1 MEREAGGLERDEVT
15 KKLLRDGLRRDLART
30 ELSTGL
36 LGLLENLVVVGRAGT
51 RQLRVV
57 LVQLQTLEL
66 GCLGVV
72 LGATAW
78 VARVGEGLWVE
89 TFASRTLLGSP

>member
-1 MEREAGGLERDEVT
+1 MT

-36 LGLLENLVVVGRAGT
+36 LGLLENLVVVVRAGT

-57 LVQLQTLEL
+57 LVQLQTQEQ
-66 GCLGVV
+66 GCRGVV
-72 LGATAW
+72 LGATAG
-78 VARVGEGLWVE
+78 VARVVEGLWAE
-89 TFASRTLLGSP
+89 TFGLRTLLG

>member
-1 MEREAGGLERDEVT
+1 MT

-51 RQLRVV
+51 RQLRVF
-57 LVQLQTLEL
+57 LVQLQTQEP
-66 GCLGVV
+66 GCPGVV
-72 LGATAW
+72 LGATAG
-78 VARVGEGLWVE
+78 VARVVEGLWAE
-89 TFASRTLLGSP
+89 TFGLRTLLG

>member
-30 ELSTGL
+30 GLSTGL

-51 RQLRVV
+51 RQLRVF
-57 LVQLQTLEL
+57 LVQLQTQEP
-66 GCLGVV
+66 GCPGVV

-78 VARVGEGLWVE
+78 VARVGGGLWAE
-89 TFASRTLLGSP
+89 TFGSRTLLG

>member
-1 MEREAGGLERDEVT
+1 MT

-57 LVQLQTLEL
+57 LAQLQTQEP
-66 GCLGVV
+66 GCPGVV
-72 LGATAW
+72 LDATAW
-78 VARVGEGLWVE
+78 VARVVEGLWAD
-89 TFASRTLLGSP
+89 TFGSRTLLG

>member
-15 KKLLRDGLRRDLART
+15 KKLLKDGLRRDLERT
-30 ELSTGL
+30 GLSTGL

-51 RQLRVV
+51 RQLRVF
-57 LVQLQTLEL
+57 LVQLQTQEP
-66 GCLGVV
+66 GCPGVV

-78 VARVGEGLWVE
+78 VARVGGGLLAE
-89 TFASRTLLGSP
+89 TFGSRTLLG